1 MNFCYDDKKLDTVS
15 NAKYRAVSN
24 TNKNETIFEITKREI
39 IRKLGMD
46 AVQQNWT
53 DAEKASIHTS
63 LDNMLA
69 SPLFAG
75 SPRQQRFLMYLVTNT
90 LAGEADRLKGYTIA
104 LEVFDRND
112 DFDPSLDAIVRVEAT
127 RLRNKLREYYNTLGQ
142 SDAVR
147 IDFPKGGYLLEI
159 ILQTVPMLERRTSYN
174 SALNTPRLV
183 EDRPSLVVLP
193 FANIGNDN
201 AKEYFADGV
210 VDSLIAMFSR
220 LSGLFVI
227 SRQSSFAYKNT
238 SKTSEQI
245 ATELGVRYLLE
256 GSVQHAGNQ
265 VRVTAQLADTKNG
278 GHVWSDRYDR
288 ELKDVFA
295 LQDELT
301 QSIVSVLQIKLDG
314 EEAALFG
321 VQATQ
326 NIEAHDTLLR
336 GIATHR
342 KYTQKNT
349 YEAIVIYQSA
359 LALDPNYAA
368 AHAWLARSL
377 SLTWSQKWN
386 ADCAVLELALSH
398 AERAVA
404 LDPQSSYAISMLGWV
419 QLWRKN
425 RDESIAECRRAVVL
439 DPNNAEAH
447 LFLSLAL
454 SAAGLG
460 EEALYYVE
468 KAKRFSPVA
477 DAFYMFAHG
486 QSYFAQKNYA
496 KAISN
501 YEQGC
506 ILNENFKPNHFFL
519 MITYEVMG
527 MHEQAQKKF
536 ETLCELTGSRTE
548 MPNVAIWT
556 DKVLALQQEEIW
568 QCIVA
573 RYA

>member
-1 MNFCYDDKKLDTVS
+1 
-15 NAKYRAVSN
+15 
-24 TNKNETIFEITKREI
+24 
-39 IRKLGMD
+39 MD
-46 AVQQNWT
+46 AAVQHWT
-53 DAEKASIHTS
+53 EAEKATISAS
-63 LDNMLA
+63 LANMLA

-75 SPRQQRFLMYLVTNT
+75 SPRQQRFLIYLVTHT

-104 LEVFDRND
+104 LEVFDRKD

-127 RLRNKLREYYNTLGQ
+127 RLRNKLREYYDTLGK

-147 IDFPKGGYLLEI
+147 IGFPKGSYALEI
-159 ILQTVPMLERRTSYN
+159 SLQSAPLLERRT
-174 SALNTPRLV
+174 ADTPLNIPRMI
-183 EDRPSLVVLP
+183 EDKPSLAVLP
-193 FANIGNDN
+193 FANIGSDN
-201 AKEYFADGV
+201 TKEYFADGV

-227 SRQSSFAYKNT
+227 SRQSTFSYKST
-238 SKTSEQI
+238 TKASKEI
-245 ATELGVRYLLE
+245 AAELGVRYLLE

-265 VRVTAQLADTKNG
+265 VRVTAQLLDTQNG
-278 GHVWSDRYDR
+278 GHIWSDRFDR
-288 ELKDVFA
+288 EMKDVFA

-321 VQATQ
+321 VQAT
-326 NIEAHDTLLR
+326 NSIAAHDTLLR

-342 KYTQKNT
+342 KYTQKTTN
-349 YEAIVIYQSA
+349 EAIALYLSA

-377 SLTWSQKWN
+377 SLTWSQRWN
-386 ADCAVLELALSH
+386 GDAAVLALALSH

-425 RDESIAECRRAVVL
+425 RDESIAQCRRAVVL

-477 DAFYMFAHG
+477 DALYMFAHA
-486 QSYFAQKNYA
+486 QSYFAQKNYP
-496 KAISN
+496 KAISLF
-501 YEQGC
+501 EQGC
-506 ILNENFKPNHFFL
+506 IINKNFKPNHVFL
-519 MITYEVMG
+519 MIAYDVMG

-536 ETLCELTGSRTE
+536 EILCEMTGNRTE
-548 MPNVAIWT
+548 MPNVVIWT
-556 DKVLALQQEEIW
+556 DKALAQQQEETW
-568 QCIVA
+568 QSIVA

>member
-1 MNFCYDDKKLDTVS
+1 
-15 NAKYRAVSN
+15 
-24 TNKNETIFEITKREI
+24 
-39 IRKLGMD
+39 MD
-46 AVQQNWT
+46 AAVQNWT
-53 DAEKASIHTS
+53 DAEKANISAS
-63 LDNMLA
+63 LESMLA
-69 SPLFAG
+69 SALFAG
-75 SPRQQRFLMYLVTNT
+75 SPRQQRFLDYLVTNT
-90 LAGEADRLKGYTIA
+90 LAGDADRLKGYTIA
-104 LEVFDRND
+104 LEVFDRKD

-127 RLRNKLREYYNTLGQ
+127 RLRNKLREYYDTLGK
-142 SDAVR
+142 DEVIR
-147 IDFPKGGYLLEI
+147 IGFPKGGYALEI
-159 ILQTVPMLERRTSYN
+159 SLQTAPALERRTHN
-174 SALNTPRLV
+174 HSALNIPRLI
-183 EDRPSLVVLP
+183 EDRPSLAVLP
-193 FANIGNDN
+193 FANIGSDN

-245 ATELGVRYLLE
+245 AAELGVRYLLE
-256 GSVQHAGNQ
+256 GSVQHVDNQ
-265 VRVTAQLADTKNG
+265 VRVTAQLVDTQGNAQ
-278 GHVWSDRYDR
+278 VWSDRFDR

-301 QSIVSVLQIKLDG
+301 QSIVGVLQIKLDG
-314 EEAALFG
+314 AEAALFG
-321 VQATQ
+321 VQAT
-326 NIEAHDTLLR
+326 NSIEAHDTLLR

-342 KYTQKNT
+342 KYTQKTTN
-349 YEAIVIYQSA
+349 EAIVLYQSA
-359 LALDPNYAA
+359 LALDANYAA

-377 SLTWSQKWN
+377 SLSWSQRWN
-386 ADCAVLELALSH
+386 ADPAVLALALSH
-398 AERAVA
+398 AECAVA

-425 RDESIAECRRAVVL
+425 RDESIAQCRRAVVL

-477 DAFYMFAHG
+477 DAFYLFAHG
-486 QSYFAQKNYA
+486 QSYYAQKSYA
-496 KAISN
+496 KAIAI

-506 ILNENFKPNHFFL
+506 LINENFKPNHFFL
-519 MITYEVMG
+519 MIAYDILG
-527 MHEQAQKKF
+527 MHEQVQKKF
-536 ETLCELTGSRTE
+536 EILSELTGSRTE
-548 MPNVAIWT
+548 MPNVVIWT
-556 DKVLALQQEEIW
+556 DKAIAKQQTETW
-568 QCIVA
+568 QSIVS

>member
-1 MNFCYDDKKLDTVS
+1 
-15 NAKYRAVSN
+15 
-24 TNKNETIFEITKREI
+24 
-39 IRKLGMD
+39 MD
-46 AVQQNWT
+46 AAVQHWT
-53 DAEKASIHTS
+53 DAEKANIRAS
-63 LDNMLA
+63 LENMLA

-75 SPRQQRFLMYLVTNT
+75 SPRQQRFLDYLVSNT
-90 LAGEADRLKGYTIA
+90 LTGDAERLKGYTIA
-104 LEVFDRND
+104 LEVFDRKD
-112 DFDPSLDAIVRVEAT
+112 DFDPTLDAIVRVEAT
-127 RLRNKLREYYNTLGQ
+127 RLRNKLREYYDTLGK

-147 IDFPKGGYLLEI
+147 IDFPKGSYVLEI
-159 ILQTVPMLERRTSYN
+159 ALQASPVLERHANEQSLPY
-174 SALNTPRLV
+174 PRLI
-183 EDRPSLVVLP
+183 EDRPSLAVLP
-193 FANIGNDN
+193 FANIGIDN

-227 SRQSSFAYKNT
+227 SRQSSFSYKNT

-256 GSVQHAGNQ
+256 GSVQHAGSQ

-278 GHVWSDRYDR
+278 GHVWSDRFDR

-321 VQATQ
+321 VQAT
-326 NIEAHDTLLR
+326 NSIVAHDTLLR

-342 KYTQKNT
+342 KYTQKTTN
-349 YEAIVIYQSA
+349 EAIILYEKA

-377 SLTWSQKWN
+377 SLTWSQRWN
-386 ADCAVLELALSH
+386 ADSTVLALALTH
-398 AERAVA
+398 AQRAAA

-425 RDESIAECRRAVVL
+425 RDESIAQCRRAVVL

-477 DAFYMFAHG
+477 DAFYLFAHG
-486 QSYFAQKNYA
+486 QSYYAQKSYA
-496 KAISN
+496 KAIAI

-506 ILNENFKPNHFFL
+506 LINENFKPNHFFL
-519 MITYEVMG
+519 MIAYDILG
-527 MHEQAQKKF
+527 MHEQVQKKF
-536 ETLCELTGSRTE
+536 EILSELTGSRTE
-548 MPNVAIWT
+548 MPNVVIWT
-556 DKVLALQQEEIW
+556 DKAIAKQQTETW
-568 QCIVA
+568 QSIVS

>member
-1 MNFCYDDKKLDTVS
+1 
-15 NAKYRAVSN
+15 
-24 TNKNETIFEITKREI
+24 
-39 IRKLGMD
+39 MD
-46 AVQQNWT
+46 SVLQNWT
-53 DAEKASIHTS
+53 DAEKANIRAS
-63 LDNMLA
+63 LENMLA
-69 SPLFAG
+69 NALFAG
-75 SPRQQRFLMYLVTNT
+75 SPRQQRFLDYLVTNT
-90 LAGEADRLKGYTIA
+90 LAGAADRLKGYTIA
-104 LEVFDRND
+104 QEVFDRKD
-112 DFDPSLDAIVRVEAT
+112 DFDPSLDSIVRVEAT
-127 RLRNKLREYYNTLGQ
+127 RLRNKLREYYDTIGKQDN
-142 SDAVR
+142 VR

-159 ILQTVPMLERRTSYN
+159 SLQTAPVLERRTSYN

-183 EDRPSLVVLP
+183 EDRPSLAVLP
-193 FANIGNDN
+193 FANIGSDN
-201 AKEYFADGV
+201 TKEYFSDGV

-227 SRQSSFAYKNT
+227 SRQSAFSYKNT
-238 SKTSEQI
+238 TKTSEQI
-245 ATELGVRYLLE
+245 AAELGVRYLLE

-301 QSIVSVLQIKLDG
+301 QNIVSVLQIKLDG
-314 EEAALFG
+314 DEAALFG
-321 VQATQ
+321 VQAT
-326 NIEAHDTLLR
+326 NSIEAHDTLLR

-342 KYTQKNT
+342 RYTQKTTN
-349 YEAIVIYQSA
+349 EAIVLYQSA

-377 SLTWSQKWN
+377 SLTWSQRWN
-386 ADCAVLELALSH
+386 ADAAVLELALSH
-398 AERAVA
+398 AKHATE

-425 RDESIAECRRAVVL
+425 RDESIAECRRAVAL

-447 LFLSLAL
+447 IFLSLAL

-496 KAISN
+496 KAISIF
-501 YEQGC
+501 EQGC
-506 ILNENFKPNHFFL
+506 MISANFKPNHFFL
-519 MITYEVMG
+519 MIAYDVMG
-527 MHEQAQKKF
+527 RHEAAQKKF
-536 ETLCELTGSRTE
+536 ELLCELTGNRTE
-548 MPNVAIWT
+548 MPNVVIWT
-556 DKVLALQQEEIW
+556 DKALALQQEETW
-568 QCIVA
+568 QRIVS